1 MIKEKLQLLYNKILN
16 VLFPHYSCII
26 CNRELENPDKNIC
39 NECEKQ
45 ITKIEGNQ
53 CVVCG
58 EPIPAPNTYCDN
70 CKDFHFEF
78 DKARAVYTYDKY
90 MAVPIGA
97 LKYKGKRFLANI
109 FAQKLHN
116 LVNENDMIPD
126 VIVPV
131 PLTKTRGKERGYNQS
146 LLLAESLCSLI
157 GGDCRVDNSIV
168 ERIKDAPPQVTLK
181 RKDRIKNLDGA
192 FKLANKTVL
201 KGKTVLIIDD
211 VFTTGT
217 TANEVSK
224 QLRKLNPKKIYVAT
238 IAKTILNNS
247 YLSDK

>member
-1 MIKEKLQLLYNKILN
+1 MIKEKLKIFYNKILN
-16 VLFPHYSCII
+16 LLFPHYSCII
-26 CNRELENPDKNIC
+26 CSRELESPTNHIC

-58 EPIPAPNTYCDN
+58 EPIPAPNAYCDN
-70 CKDFHFEF
+70 CKDIRFEF
-78 DKARAVYTYDKY
+78 DKARAVYIYDKY

-97 LKYKGKRFLANI
+97 LKYNGKRFLAEI

-116 LVNENDMIPD
+116 LVNENEMIPD
-126 VIVPV
+126 IIIPV
-131 PLTKTRGKERGYNQS
+131 PLTKTRETKRGYNQS
-146 LLLAESLCSLI
+146 LLLAESLCSLV
-157 GGDCRVDNSIV
+157 GGACYVDNSIV
-168 ERIKDAPPQVTLK
+168 LRIKDVPPQVTLK
-181 RKDRIKNLDGA
+181 RKDRIKNLDGV
-192 FKLANKTVL
+192 FKLANKAML

-224 QLRKLNPKKIYVAT
+224 QLRNLNPKKIYVAT